1 MTTVENIFSIYE
13 LPDSSK
19 DELFTTLV
27 NAGNVRI
34 ERIVSCGQKS
44 PEGFWYDQHENEWV
58 ILLKGHAII
67 EFEQSGI
74 IELHEGDH
82 LNIPAHQKHR
92 VTSTSSNPECVW
104 LTVFYN

>member
-1 MTTVENIFSIYE
+1 MASIENIFSLSE

-19 DELFTTLV
+19 EEIFTTLV
-27 NAGNVRI
+27 NSVNVRI

-44 PEGFWYDQHENEWV
+44 PEDFWYDQNENEWV
-58 ILLKGHAII
+58 ILLKGYATL

-74 IELHEGDH
+74 IELNEGNH

-92 VTSTSSNPECVW
+92 VVATSANPECVW
-104 LTVFYN
+104 LAVFYN